1 VPPDLPIPTTLR
13 LLPAE
18 ISRLKADVLLQL
30 TDTLTVRRSAQ
41 SLASG
46 VKDFAE
52 AAVGAWKGLVMN
64 QGSSPLS
71 PFGWLQT
78 SEMGRVGQEDAEIL
92 IEEPSGLVEN
102 DEVASLKTGET
113 YTITAMFVMRAPDK
127 TPLFRRALGV
137 VTRAT

>member
-1 VPPDLPIPTTLR
+1 MPPDLPIPTTLR

-52 AAVGAWKGLVMN
+52 AAVGTFKGLVMEV
-64 QGSSPLS
+64 GGFLLPA
-71 PFGWLQT
+71 
-78 SEMGRVGQEDAEIL
+78 EIGRVAGAEVEL
-92 IEEPSGLVEN
+92 LAEESSALTEN
-102 DEVASLKTGET
+102 DEVSSAKTGET
-113 YTITAMFVMRAPDK
+113 YTITASFQMRAPDK